1 MIACNFCDNRK
12 FKLKYL
18 YKQKPKKETDFGIK
32 KKNYKRCYIECMN
45 CNHYYSLMSFDIN
58 KLYSKKYSESTYGK
72 KIYKTF
78 KKIINL
84 PNSQSDNFFRLKRF
98 LKYFKSKN
106 ISFKKVI
113 DIGSGTGVFPYSL
126 LNKDIHITCLEPD
139 TNLSKHLSNN
149 LGLTVVKKDF
159 FQINFKKK
167 YNVVTLNKV
176 LEHVQDPF
184 KFMHKIYTILKKN
197 GVVYIEVPD
206 TISASRHG
214 KNREEFFVEHL
225 HGFSNL
231 SLKKL
236 FDKTK
241 FKLQMMKNIKEPSG
255 KFTTYCFLTK

>member
-1 MIACNFCDNRK
+1 M
-12 FKLKYL
+12 
-18 YKQKPKKETDFGIK
+18 E
-32 KKNYKRCYIECMN
+32 
-45 CNHYYSLMSFDIN
+45 
-58 KLYSKKYSESTYGK
+58 K

-106 ISFKKVI
+106 ISLKKVI

-149 LGLTVVKKDF
+149 LRLTVIKKDF

-167 YNVVTLNKV
+167 YDVVTLNKV

-184 KFMHKIYTILKKN
+184 KFMHKIYTILKKWCRLHR
-197 GVVYIEVPD
+197 
-206 TISASRHG
+206 SARY
-214 KNREEFFVEHL
+214 N
-225 HGFSNL
+225 FS
-231 SLKKL
+231 
-236 FDKTK
+236 
-241 FKLQMMKNIKEPSG
+241 I
-255 KFTTYCFLTK
+255 